1 MERPIPTGIAIAPC
15 STTPSATRGPSREA
29 VLDTSI
35 VLASDVGPLEEDLA
49 ISAATLDIAVA

>member
-1 MERPIPTGIAIAPC
+1 
-15 STTPSATRGPSREA
+15 
-29 VLDTSI
+29 LDTSI